1 MSWTLG
7 NKLDFDKWRTDIS
20 GVRNNI
26 HQDKKKKKSK
36 GEKRGK
42 KHSVCLG
49 KGKVSWFLGVK
60 GLVRGSRNSKS
71 LEIEDNVS
79 KLSAYQQA
87 PNKCIITE

>member
-26 HQDKKKKKSK
+26 HQDKKKKKQ
-36 GEKRGK
+36 RGK
-42 KHSVCLG
+42 NHSVCLG
-49 KGKVSWFLGVK
+49 KGKVSWFPGVK

-87 PNKCIITE
+87 PNKCLITE